1 MSELTKTKEPN
12 ETTLMQQNERIFV
25 PRVDIVENDD
35 VVLLI
40 ADMPGVS
47 ADSVD
52 ITLEKNILTIKGVTT
67 PFAPEGYDLVH
78 REYLTGGYQRAFTLS
93 DDVDRDNIEA
103 KVSNGVLRLTLP
115 KSTEIKTRRIPISN

>member
-47 ADSVD
+47 ADS
-52 ITLEKNILTIKGVTT
+52 
-67 PFAPEGYDLVH
+67 
-78 REYLTGGYQRAFTLS
+78 GGHHAGKEHFNHQG
-93 DDVDRDNIEA
+93 RDNTIRA
-103 KVSNGVLRLTLP
+103 GRLRSGASRVFDRWL
-115 KSTEIKTRRIPISN
+115 SACIHAVR